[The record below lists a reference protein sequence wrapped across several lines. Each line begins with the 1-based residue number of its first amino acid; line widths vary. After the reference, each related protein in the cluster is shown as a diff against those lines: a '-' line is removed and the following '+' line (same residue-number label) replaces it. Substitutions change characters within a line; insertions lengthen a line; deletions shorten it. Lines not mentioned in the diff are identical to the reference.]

1 MSGNSGRVV
10 KNADEKPIVLSKP
23 RLSVEEAKSSLRGRE
38 LELLRWLGISWPPRK
53 KASHITCPIPG
64 HRDRRPS
71 WRWDDTKTRWICTC
85 GSGDLIQLIQEV
97 KGLDFPG
104 AMDLIADFLGP
115 QATSAASSHRAKR
128 SPCCRGRGHGR
139 GSSRCAEAKTGK
151 GFSAVDGSPSDSR
164 NARAGLFRTA
174 SRRRYR
180 LGGRPQRRSLPSEA
194 LVLGTRGA
202 FPGDLVPRLRLAR
215 RRNG

>member
-64 HRDRRPS
+64 HKDRRPS
-71 WRWDDTKTRWICTC
+71 WRWDDLRTRWICTC

-115 QATSAASSHRAKR
+115 
-128 SPCCRGRGHGR
+128 
-139 GSSRCAEAKTGK
+139 
-151 GFSAVDGSPSDSR
+151 
-164 NARAGLFRTA
+164 
-174 SRRRYR
+174 
-180 LGGRPQRRSLPSEA
+180 
-194 LVLGTRGA
+194 
-202 FPGDLVPRLRLAR
+202 
-215 RRNG
+215 